1 MRRRKLVVSVA
12 FEPGRVGVH
21 TMIDAYAQLVPIHQ
35 RRTAKGGVIT
45 DDKLRPA
52 IWSYRRAHR

>member
-1 MRRRKLVVSVA
+1 MRRRKIMVSAV

-21 TMIDAYAQLVPIHQ
+21 PLIDAYAQLVPIHQ
-35 RRTAKGGVIT
+35 RRTVKGGVSA
-45 DDKLRPA
+45 DDKPKPA